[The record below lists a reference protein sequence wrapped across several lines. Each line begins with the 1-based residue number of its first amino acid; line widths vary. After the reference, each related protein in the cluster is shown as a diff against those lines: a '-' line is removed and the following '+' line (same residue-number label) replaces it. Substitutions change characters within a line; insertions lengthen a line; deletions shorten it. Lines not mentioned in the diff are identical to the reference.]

1 MLAVPSDS
9 MLNRLTRPMV
19 VGPFRPAMR
28 RASVADS
35 GSDTV
40 SSLEAASETASLEA
54 AALEATELEAAPPQ
68 AARPSAMVSASSR
81 ETIFFIM

>member
-1 MLAVPSDS
+1 MC
-9 MLNRLTRPMV
+9 
-19 VGPFRPAMR
+19 

-68 AARPSAMVSASSR
+68 AVRDAMAATETAAAR
-81 ETIFFIM
+81 IFLEFNRNPLS